1 LVWKCVYRFGGRLEW
16 TQFHTPQYLGRFLL
30 LVGIAL
36 VLWTAVGHAAV
47 ERAPSVRRFYSL
59 AA

>member
-1 LVWKCVYRFGGRLEW
+1 VRLEW
-16 TQFHTPQYLGRFLL
+16 TQFRTPQYLGRFLL

-36 VLWTAVGHAAV
+36 VLWTAVGHAVV
-47 ERAPSVRRFYSL
+47 EQAPPVRWFHSW